1 MQKKPRSWLR
11 KMFMAAGIF
20 IAVLLLLAGTW
31 ILSLRFEKRHSVRLQ
46 GVRWTSESAR
56 LEADKLA
63 EDLLAKMTMDEKI
76 SQMSG
81 DGGIGTLLKLG
92 ADFFI
97 LHRFPY
103 VYSGRNERLGIPP
116 FVFTDGPRGVVLGH
130 ATCFPVAMARAASW
144 DPLLQARV
152 GDAIG
157 REARASGANYF
168 GGVCVNLLRHPAW
181 GRAQETYGED
191 PFLMAEMAVPLI
203 RAVQAHNVM
212 ACAKHFALNSI
223 ENSRTTVDVRLD
235 DRTLQEVYLPHFRK
249 CVEAGVASVMS
260 AYNKVRGEY
269 CGHSRF
275 LLMDILRNEWK
286 FRGFVTSDWMNE
298 IYDGVKAAN
307 AGMDVEMPL
316 AHWYGK
322 KLKSALDSGYVSPA
336 AVDSMV
342 LRILRTKLYY
352 AGRPDTMDYPE
363 SLIACE
369 AHRNLAREAAEQ
381 GMVLLKNQGNTL
393 PFQRTGIRS
402 LAVIGG
408 LAKTENTGDH
418 GSSWV
423 NPPVVVTALDGFK
436 KLLGDSVRVLYTDGS
451 DAALAARLAGA
462 VDAVVLVV
470 GYVYNDEGE
479 NIPTKLRTEATSG
492 WGTQG
497 DRLSLS
503 LKDQDVALIRSVGPR
518 NPRTAAVLIGGS
530 AIVTKEWKD
539 AVPSILMA
547 WYPGMEGGN
556 AIARVVFGE
565 VNPSGKLPF
574 TVPKDAAQLPLFN
587 PFSDTVTYGYYHGY
601 SLFDK
606 TGQEPEFPF
615 GFGLS
620 YTTFRTGSPRILAPS
635 VRKDGTVEVR
645 VDVTNTGSRPGM
657 EVVQMYVR
665 FDRSRVERPKKLL
678 RGFAKVQLA
687 PGETK
692 TVQLSVPVADLAW
705 YNPGTR
711 SWEVEAMLYQAAV
724 GTSSRD
730 QDLKTAAFRVVQL
743 RRATPI
749 AVNRSTDIRKNPE
762 GVNHET
768 PYFADLHLLCA
779 VPASVERCAR

>member
-1 MQKKPRSWLR
+1 
-11 KMFMAAGIF
+11 
-20 IAVLLLLAGTW
+20 
-31 ILSLRFEKRHSVRLQ
+31 
-46 GVRWTSESAR
+46 
-56 LEADKLA
+56 
-63 EDLLAKMTMDEKI
+63 MDEKI

-81 DGGIGTLLKLG
+81 DGNAGTMLKLG
-92 ADFFI
+92 ASFFI

-103 VYSGRNERLGIPP
+103 VYSGKNDRLGIPP
-116 FVFTDGPRGVVLGH
+116 FCFTDGPRGVVLGR
-130 ATCFPVAMARAASW
+130 ATCFPIAMARAASW
-144 DPLLQARV
+144 DPVLQAKV

-191 PFLMAEMAVPLI
+191 PFLMAEMAVPLL

-223 ENSRTTVDVRLD
+223 EDSRYTVDVRVD
-235 DRTLQEVYLPHFRK
+235 DRTLHEVYLPHFRK

-260 AYNKVRGEY
+260 AYNQIRGEY
-269 CGHSRF
+269 CGYSRF
-275 LLMDILRNEWK
+275 MLTDILRNEWK
-286 FRGFVTSDWMNE
+286 FGGFVTSDWMNG

-307 AGMDVEMPL
+307 AGMDVEMPV
-316 AHWYGK
+316 AQRYGK
-322 KLKSALDSGYVSPA
+322 KLKSAVDSGFVSQA

-352 AGRPDTMDYPE
+352 AGRPDTMDYPG
-363 SLIACE
+363 SLVACE
-369 AHRNLAREAAEQ
+369 AHRNLARETAEQ
-381 GMVLLKNQGNTL
+381 GMVLLKNDRNTL
-393 PFQRTGIRS
+393 PFPGTGIRS

-408 LAKTENTGDH
+408 LAEAENLGDH
-418 GSSWV
+418 GSSRV
-423 NPPVVVTALDGFK
+423 SPPSVVGILEGFK
-436 KLLGDSVRVLYTDGS
+436 KFLGDSVKVLFTDGS
-451 DAALAARLAGA
+451 DTTLSARLAGA

-470 GYVYNDEGE
+470 GCAWNDEGE
-479 NIPTKLRTEATSG
+479 NIPTKRRTEATSG
-492 WGTQG
+492 WGTHG

-503 LKDQDVALIRSVGPR
+503 LKDRDIALIRKVGLK
-518 NPRTAAVLIGGS
+518 NPRTAVVLIGGS
-530 AIVTKEWKD
+530 AIVVKEWKD

-556 AIARVVFGE
+556 AVARVLFGE

-574 TVPKDAAQLPLFN
+574 TVPKDPAQLPLFN

-601 SLFDK
+601 TLFDR

-620 YTTFRTGSPRILAPS
+620 YTTFRTGSPRILTPA
-635 VRKDGTVEVR
+635 VRRDGTLEVR
-645 VDVTNTGSRPGM
+645 VDITNTGSRPGS
-657 EVVQMYVR
+657 EVVQLYIG

-678 RGFAKVQLA
+678 RGFAKVRLA

-692 TVQLSVPVADLAW
+692 TVPLSVRIADLAW
-705 YNPGTR
+705 YNPEMR
-711 SWEVEAMLYQAAV
+711 SWEVEAISYQAAV

-730 QDLKTAAFRVVQL
+730 RDLKTAAFRVV
-743 RRATPI
+743 P
-749 AVNRSTDIRKNPE
+749 
-762 GVNHET
+762 
-768 PYFADLHLLCA
+768 
-779 VPASVERCAR
+779 

>member
-1 MQKKPRSWLR
+1 MQKKPRSWLG
-11 KMFMAAGIF
+11 KTLMAAGIF
-20 IAVLLLLAGTW
+20 IAAILLLAGVL
-31 ILSLRFEKRHSVRLQ
+31 ILSLLFEKQHGVRLQ
-46 GVRWTSESAR
+46 VSGWTAENSR
-56 LEADKLA
+56 QEADKLS

-81 DGGIGTLLKLG
+81 DGGIGTMLKLG

-97 LHRFPY
+97 LRRFPV
-103 VYSGRNERLGIPP
+103 VYSGRNDRLGIPP

-181 GRAQETYGED
+181 GRAQETTGED
-191 PFLMAEMAVPLI
+191 PFLTAEMAVPLI

-223 ENSRTTVDVRLD
+223 ENSRYTVDVRLD
-235 DRTLQEVYLPHFRK
+235 DRTLYEVYLPHFRK

-260 AYNKVRGEY
+260 AYNMVRGEY

-275 LLMDILRNEWK
+275 LLTDILRSEWG
-286 FRGFVTSDWMNE
+286 FRGFVTSDWLNG

-316 AHWYGK
+316 AQRYGK
-322 KLKSALDSGYVSPA
+322 KLKCAMDSGLVSQA

-369 AHRNLAREAAEQ
+369 AHRNLARETAEQ
-381 GMVLLKNQGNTL
+381 SMVLLKNDGNAL
-393 PFQRTGIRS
+393 PFPKTGIRS

-408 LAKTENTGDH
+408 LAKAENTGDH
-418 GSSWV
+418 GSSKV
-423 NPPVVVTALDGFK
+423 RPPAVVTAFDGFRR
-436 KLLGDSVRVLYTDGS
+436 LLGDSVKVLYADGS
-451 DAALAARLAGA
+451 DTVLAARLAGA
-462 VDAVVLVV
+462 VDAVVLVA
-470 GYVYNDEGE
+470 GYAYNDEGE
-479 NIPTKLRTEATSG
+479 NIPTKRRTEANSG
-492 WGTQG
+492 WGTHG

-503 LKDQDVALIRSVGPR
+503 LKDRDIALIRAVGAS
-518 NPRTAAVLIGGS
+518 NPRTAVVLIGGS
-530 AIVTKEWKD
+530 AIVVKEWKD
-539 AVPSILMA
+539 AVPAILMA

-574 TVPKDAAQLPLFN
+574 TVPKDAGQLPLFN
-587 PFSDTVTYGYYHGY
+587 PLSDTVTYGYYHGY
-601 SLFDK
+601 TLFDK
-606 TGQEPEFPF
+606 TGREPEYPF

-620 YTTFRTGSPRILAPS
+620 YTTFRIGAPRVLTPA

-645 VDVTNTGSRPGM
+645 VDVCNTGTRPGM
-657 EVVQMYVR
+657 EVVQLYVR

-678 RGFAKVQLA
+678 RGFTKVRLA

-692 TVQLSVPVADLAW
+692 TVQLSVPVKELAW

-711 SWEVEAMLYQAAV
+711 SWEVEAISYQIAV
-724 GTSSRD
+724 GASSRD
-730 QDLKTAAFRVVQL
+730 LDLKTAAFRVVQHS
-743 RRATPI
+743 P
-749 AVNRSTDIRKNPE
+749 
-762 GVNHET
+762 
-768 PYFADLHLLCA
+768 
-779 VPASVERCAR
+779 